1 MNDSSS
7 HTPPAEVIAEVTP
20 EPVSEL
26 ASEAVA
32 APALR
37 TYLGISL
44 FWFAISFFWGAML
57 SLVLPDRVAQ
67 IVGEGQK
74 ERYLAL
80 LASSGAFVSAV
91 TQIVFG
97 ALSDNCTHPLGRRR
111 PYLIVG
117 VLGTSLSL
125 LFFPGAQT
133 IGALLGVYI
142 GIQLFLNVA
151 NGPYQALMPDMV
163 PAQYHGR
170 ASAYL
175 GISLLLGR
183 IGGPAVAGLLL
194 NSGPQGLQHLT
205 WVFIGLLNALMIA
218 NVVLL
223 KETPHTER
231 EGLGKTFSTLL
242 RVPLRQHPSFGWLM
256 VSRFGIMLGVYTVT
270 FCLLYYIRDTLGQG
284 EVRGR
289 IVITQFMILATVTGL
304 IGTLPTG
311 IASDRFSKKLILVV
325 ANSVC
330 IVAGAAFAMAQDLN
344 TAFIAVGIFGLGF
357 GVFSA
362 VDWALACNLLPP
374 GAPAKYMGIWS
385 LSDVLPQVVAP
396 LIAGPVAY
404 AINQSTP
411 GGGYRFLM
419 GLSIF
424 YFFLGTV
431 AISFIKENPVPEKV
445 PKAVEDTV

>member
-1 MNDSSS
+1 
-7 HTPPAEVIAEVTP
+7 
-20 EPVSEL
+20 
-26 ASEAVA
+26 
-32 APALR
+32 LR
-37 TYLGISL
+37 
-44 FWFAISFFWGAML
+44 
-57 SLVLPDRVAQ
+57 
-67 IVGEGQK
+67 
-74 ERYLAL
+74 
-80 LASSGAFVSAV
+80 
-91 TQIVFG
+91 
-97 ALSDNCTHPLGRRR
+97 
-111 PYLIVG
+111 
-117 VLGTSLSL
+117 
-125 LFFPGAQT
+125 
-133 IGALLGVYI
+133 
-142 GIQLFLNVA
+142 
-151 NGPYQALMPDMV
+151 
-163 PAQYHGR
+163 
-170 ASAYL
+170 
-175 GISLLLGR
+175 
-183 IGGPAVAGLLL
+183 
-194 NSGPQGLQHLT
+194 
-205 WVFIGLLNALMIA
+205 
-218 NVVLL
+218 
-223 KETPHTER
+223 
-231 EGLGKTFSTLL
+231 KTFSNLL

-289 IVITQFMILATVTGL
+289 VVITQFMILATVTGL

-311 IASDRFSKKLILVV
+311 IASDRFSKKLILIL

-404 AINQSTP
+404 AINQTTP

-431 AISFIKENPVPEKV
+431 AISFIKENPVSQKV
-445 PKAVEDTV
+445 PKVVEDAV